1 MIHQLIGPFQA
12 NKELCAFGAIKHLG
26 IQIKSLIPI
35 IVIINNKEIEIGKTE
50 MYELTDIEITSLK
63 FKQNMDNNTIIE
75 YILK

>member
-12 NKELCAFGAIKHLG
+12 NKELCNFGAIKHLG

-50 MYELTDIEITSLK
+50 MYELTDVEITSLK